1 MKFKKTLIIALLSII
16 SAVCFLTAIGCK
28 DDGAKKDVADG
39 SLNLSFEYM
48 TDAEIPIELFEG
60 VTVEDMLDGNVLFR
74 FTSPEYTEQKET
86 LYDVYESFSP
96 YVFCDKVGVW
106 TVACV
111 KGGDTVCKSFEV
123 KDTVAPELS
132 IPELAYDVWVRDGD
146 DLEDLYYLPE
156 REVFDLSEIDRKS
169 VVETLTVTPLGSDT
183 PENVQIMTGRSY
195 FAKKAGKMTYTLTA
209 ADIYGNS
216 TTITETWNVKNQE
229 WSPETIQEGFL
240 ADYNDAGYINS
251 VSSGK
256 AASYWFKSAVEEEY
270 LESFTDKN
278 GNEASG
284 VVKVSAPIN
293 GYAMACFKFKLF
305 GDTTESALKNKNLVI
320 RMLTTN
326 VVDLRF
332 GCQTWRE
339 VPESVHTAG
348 ISVDIGVWTKV
359 TIPWAQLSE
368 GYFHG
373 DYGVQDEK
381 INEFQICFGTY
392 GASVLTE
399 DAVLYIDSVSVISD
413 SDRLSL
419 PETVDFDGTTLSWSA
434 VDGADAYEIYQNG
447 AVVSTV
453 NAPETTFAV
462 TDATAAFGVRPIA
475 SNENVRKVS
484 SESIMPYI
492 DKTGF
497 ESYDIAPI
505 DNSAY
510 TYLFNANDF
519 ASHRKATSVTAEYL
533 DEYKGEK
540 GVVKV
545 TSINNATTFAIGDI
559 VMNLPK
565 RAPQGLTLRMLVES
579 SDAATIRFLQPH
591 TEYGVEE
598 VKNQT
603 PMADIKVTDTWQ
615 DYFLNYANNY
625 DAKNNDRIDIM
636 FQGGKAGSSN
646 VVYFAFVMDGD
657 QRTMLKTLAFKPL
670 QNQLATGLGEGYLAD
685 FSSADY
691 AGLVVKSMTK
701 EDYQPADMSVEY
713 LTEYESEQN
722 VIKIELTANAKGYA
736 DFLVML
742 PKAYS
747 NGYTLR
753 YYFES
758 DTLSAWPLRPFSDTD
773 ISATGGVDKW
783 GCLKTSAWLDVY
795 VSDTGY
801 TSYLDAVSLRINGTP
816 SGTGTI
822 YLAWVKD
829 GNQTA

>member
-1 MKFKKTLIIALLSII
+1 
-16 SAVCFLTAIGCK
+16 
-28 DDGAKKDVADG
+28 
-39 SLNLSFEYM
+39 
-48 TDAEIPIELFEG
+48 
-60 VTVEDMLDGNVLFR
+60 
-74 FTSPEYTEQKET
+74 
-86 LYDVYESFSP
+86 
-96 YVFCDKVGVW
+96 
-106 TVACV
+106 
-111 KGGDTVCKSFEV
+111 
-123 KDTVAPELS
+123 
-132 IPELAYDVWVRDGD
+132 
-146 DLEDLYYLPE
+146 
-156 REVFDLSEIDRKS
+156 
-169 VVETLTVTPLGSDT
+169 
-183 PENVQIMTGRSY
+183 
-195 FAKKAGKMTYTLTA
+195 
-209 ADIYGNS
+209 
-216 TTITETWNVKNQE
+216 
-229 WSPETIQEGFL
+229 
-240 ADYNDAGYINS
+240 
-251 VSSGK
+251 
-256 AASYWFKSAVEEEY
+256 
-270 LESFTDKN
+270 
-278 GNEASG
+278 
-284 VVKVSAPIN
+284 
-293 GYAMACFKFKLF
+293 
-305 GDTTESALKNKNLVI
+305 
-320 RMLTTN
+320 MLTTN

-348 ISVDIGVWTKV
+348 ISVDTGVWTKV

-519 ASHRKATSVTAEYL
+519 ASHRKATSVTVEYL

-691 AGLVVKSMTK
+691 AGLVVKTLSDEK
-701 EDYQPADMSVEY
+701 YQPSEMSVEY
-713 LTEYESEQN
+713 LTEYEGEQN
-722 VIKIELTANAKGYA
+722 VMKITVTSNAGISPVNRGYS
-736 DFLVML
+736 DISVLL
-742 PKAYS
+742 PKAMTSYANGFTMKYYLDTSNVVACMLAPYS
-747 NGYTLR
+747 DYR
-753 YYFES
+753 I
-758 DTLSAWPLRPFSDTD
+758 W
-773 ISATGGVDKW
+773 ATGDTA
-783 GCLKTSAWLDVY
+783 KT
-795 VSDTGY
+795 
-801 TSYLDAVSLRINGTP
+801 AVL
-816 SGTGTI
+816 GTGAWKTMYVADGTADEYTGEGI
-822 YLAWVKD
+822 ANTEQILIRMLNKIKDTTTTSVLYLAWIKD